1 MGDVNYLGE
10 FWVEG
15 LERRVRG
22 ELTLGSKDRSRLTLD
37 GWAERDARFPT
48 RTEGQYT
55 VTSLVADA
63 AKHVES
69 FLPRTLLGMLDS
81 GEAVSLIGA
90 QNHGGPGYG
99 SSGMPRYEPWAVV
112 VGAHVESSARYASVR
127 FRIDDH
133 MWLAH
138 LTEGESATVPDDGA
152 SLSVVAESD
161 GAWLVYETPR
171 PLPLRVLKA
180 RVVLGCLLFAR
191 LITGVELDV
200 RETEVRLASDDKWLR
215 VYAHGFNAD
224 DLHADESMLPTEQLT
239 IQRFANWIAL
249 NDTLDQ
255 LGWAV
260 VEGVR
265 GATQAKVLLYLSLVE
280 GLHRRLY
287 PTSQSRFPEATR
299 NSLDKIK
306 QAARRAAR
314 EAAGQRDL
322 DPPAVGTA
330 VGESVAFFEQ
340 VSYRDRVQDIA
351 NEVLAA
357 VPELAESIENLPAL
371 LTRTRN
377 ALVHHAVLDK
387 SSLPERVQEHIAI
400 TEVVPWMLRVLLL
413 LRAEI
418 DGELLQAALKCHDR
432 IDFVRANTAQIMRS
446 LAEGTVHV
454 PGT

>member
-1 MGDVNYLGE
+1 
-10 FWVEG
+10 
-15 LERRVRG
+15 
-22 ELTLGSKDRSRLTLD
+22 
-37 GWAERDARFPT
+37 
-48 RTEGQYT
+48 
-55 VTSLVADA
+55 
-63 AKHVES
+63 
-69 FLPRTLLGMLDS
+69 MLDS

-239 IQRFANWIAL
+239 IQRFANWIASM
-249 NDTLDQ
+249 TPWTSSA
-255 LGWAV
+255 G
-260 VEGVR
+260 
-265 GATQAKVLLYLSLVE
+265 LLSKACA
-280 GLHRRLY
+280 GQHRRRCSCTCHWWKGCTEGCIQ
-287 PTSQSRFPEATR
+287 PPRADSPRPRATASTRSSRRRVAQHEKRPDSETSIPCGWHSR
-299 NSLDKIK
+299 
-306 QAARRAAR
+306 
-314 EAAGQRDL
+314 G
-322 DPPAVGTA
+322 
-330 VGESVAFFEQ
+330 
-340 VSYRDRVQDIA
+340 
-351 NEVLAA
+351 
-357 VPELAESIENLPAL
+357 
-371 LTRTRN
+371 
-377 ALVHHAVLDK
+377 
-387 SSLPERVQEHIAI
+387 
-400 TEVVPWMLRVLLL
+400 
-413 LRAEI
+413 
-418 DGELLQAALKCHDR
+418 
-432 IDFVRANTAQIMRS
+432 
-446 LAEGTVHV
+446 
-454 PGT
+454 